1 MRTLYAGIDLGCKT
15 CAATVRDSRG
25 KPLEMSS
32 FPTSAENL
40 INFVSKQK
48 GEVRVLIEECELAGW
63 VYRTLLPHVKSIEVS
78 DPKHNAWIAR
88 SKKKS
93 DPVDA
98 AKLSEL
104 LRGGFYRPVHHPED
118 EEVANFKIIVQ
129 HYDQMTR
136 TTTRLKN
143 QIKARF
149 RQQGIMTNGKS
160 VYGMAG
166 REKAIARVESEAIRE
181 ILCQDFH
188 LLDQAQENRA
198 AARRL
203 VTRLSRDFPVIKRL
217 KMIPGVGTMC
227 ASRFVAYVQNPHR
240 FNRKA
245 LANFSR
251 LAVVKRESGDS
262 LLGGEHLSKEGN
274 GTMKALSRTVFNAA
288 VINTK
293 KMNGIKVYYLGSLR
307 RTKDET
313 HARLNTQRKILAVMN
328 AVWRDK
334 TEYSDDLVTGKGAN
348 RTL

>member
-1 MRTLYAGIDLGCKT
+1 MGTLYVGIDLGCKE
-15 CAATVRDSRG
+15 CAGAVRDRKG
-25 KPLEMSS
+25 KLLDASS

-48 GEVRVLIEECELAGW
+48 GGVMVLIEECELAGW
-63 VYRTLLPHVKSIEVS
+63 VYRTILPHVKSIEVA

-88 SKKKS
+88 AKKKS

-98 AKLSEL
+98 GKLAEL
-104 LRGGFYRPVHHPED
+104 LRGGFYRSVHHPED
-118 EEVANFKIIVQ
+118 AEMANFKIAVQ

-149 RQQGIMTNGKS
+149 RQQGIMTTGKS
-160 VYGMAG
+160 IYGMAG
-166 REKAIARVESEAIRE
+166 REKAIARVGSEAIRE
-181 ILCQDFH
+181 ILRQDFH
-188 LLDQAQENRA
+188 LLDQAQKNRA
-198 AARRL
+198 GARRL
-203 VTRLSRDFPVIKRL
+203 VTRLSRDFLVVKRL

-240 FNRKA
+240 FNRKG
-245 LANFSR
+245 LTSFSR

-293 KMNGIKVYYLGSLR
+293 KMNGIKAYYLGSLR

-313 HARLNTQRKILAVMN
+313 HARLNTQRKILALMK
-328 AVWRDK
+328 AVWRDE

-348 RTL
+348 RPL